1 MNKTLKYFEG
11 DRTTWVIVF
20 LLCLFSFMPV
30 YSASSNL
37 AFRYGDGNVI
47 GMLIKHAVYMGLGLA
62 LMYLV
67 HRVQYRY
74 FAPLSL
80 LIFPLIAGL
89 LLFTLINGHEVANA
103 SRWVKIP
110 IVNVTF
116 QPSAL
121 ASIVLLTYLARFMTK
136 YGDKITSFRSTWI
149 KGLLPIAVICA
160 LILPANFSTA
170 AIVFSLSM
178 IVLFIGGF
186 PLKYLMRIFAI
197 GVGALGLFILIVMAF
212 PEISNRTHT
221 WKSRIESFVS
231 GDAEDN
237 YQAEHA
243 RMAIARGGVLGEG
256 PGKSSQKNFL
266 SQSESD
272 FIYAIINEEF
282 GLIGGIF
289 ILMAYV
295 WLLFR
300 IIRISMRAQDKFGQ
314 LLAFGIGLGI
324 VFQAFIN
331 MGVAVNLLPVTGQP
345 LPLIS
350 SGGSSLWM
358 TCIALG
364 MVQSVARGLNP
375 SEEIVGETEMYNDHI
390 PADAYA

>member
-1 MNKTLKYFEG
+1 MNRVLKYFEG

-20 LLCLFSFMPV
+20 LLALFSFMPV

-47 GMLIKHAVYMGLGLA
+47 SMLVKHAVHMGLGIA

-89 LLFTLINGHEVANA
+89 LLFTLVNGHEVANA
-103 SRWVKIP
+103 SRWVRIP

-121 ASIVLLTYLARFMTK
+121 ASIVLITYLARFMAK
-136 YGDKITSFRSTWI
+136 YGDNFKSFRDTWL
-149 KGLLPIAVICA
+149 KGLLPIGIICG
-160 LILPANFSTA
+160 LIFPANVSTA
-170 AIVFSLSM
+170 AIIFTLSM
-178 IVLFIGGF
+178 IVLFVGGF
-186 PLKYLMRIFAI
+186 PLKYILNIFMI
-197 GVGALGLFILIVMAF
+197 GVASLGLFILTVTAF
-212 PEISNRTHT
+212 PGISNRLDTAVT
-221 WKSRIESFVS
+221 RLSSFWS
-231 GDAEDN
+231 GDEEAN
-237 YQAEHA
+237 YQVEHA
-243 RMAIARGGVLGEG
+243 KMAIARGGIVGQG
-256 PGKSSQKNFL
+256 PGKSGQKNFL

-272 FIYAIINEEF
+272 FIYAIVNEEF
-282 GLIGGIF
+282 GLIGGFLIS
-289 ILMAYV
+289 MGYV
-295 WLLFR
+295 WLFFR
-300 IIRISMRAQDKFGQ
+300 IIRISMKAEDKFGR
-314 LLAFGIGLGI
+314 LLAFGIGTGI
-324 VFQAFIN
+324 IFQAFIN

-364 MVQSVARGLNP
+364 MVQSVARGLTP
-375 SEEIVGETEMYNDHI
+375 SAEIVDETKMYNDNI

>member
-20 LLCLFSFMPV
+20 LLALFSFMPV

-47 GMLIKHAVYMGLGLA
+47 SMLIKHAVHMGLGIA

-89 LLFTLINGHEVANA
+89 LAFTLLNGHEVANA

-121 ASIVLLTYLARFMTK
+121 ASIVLITYLARYMAK
-136 YGDKITSFRSTWI
+136 YGDNLAKFRDTWL
-149 KGLLPIAVICA
+149 KGLLPIGIICG
-160 LILPANFSTA
+160 LIFPANISTA

-178 IVLFIGGF
+178 IVLFVGGF
-186 PLKYLMRIFAI
+186 PLKYILNIFGIGVAAI
-197 GVGALGLFILIVMAF
+197 GLFVLTTMAF
-212 PEISNRTHT
+212 PGMSNRLDTGMT
-221 WKSRIESFVS
+221 RIESFLF
-231 GDAEDN
+231 GDEEAN
-237 YQAEHA
+237 YQVEHA
-243 RMAIARGGVLGEG
+243 KMAIARGGIIGQG
-256 PGKSSQKNFL
+256 PGKSGQKNFL

-272 FIYAIINEEF
+272 FIYAIVNEEF
-282 GLIGGIF
+282 GLIGGVF
-289 ILMAYV
+289 ILMSYV
-295 WLLFR
+295 WLFFR
-300 IIRISMRAQDKFGQ
+300 IIRISMKAQDKFGR
-314 LLAFGIGLGI
+314 LLAFGIGTGVI
-324 VFQAFIN
+324 FQAFIN

-364 MVQSVARGLNP
+364 MIQSVARGLEP
-375 SEEIVGETEMYNDHI
+375 SAEIIDETEMFNDSI
-390 PADAYA
+390 PTDAYA